1 MALVVPNEGEIELLK
16 KLLINTTDSENY
28 LVRLYNN
35 DTITLGNGTV
45 LADFTQTTFTS
56 YAEKTMVRGAA
67 GNCWATPTTV
77 SDKAQSS
84 GTIQSWTCGLTGDTI
99 VGYYVVGS
107 SSNKVLWAEK
117 FSTARILAD
126 GDILNLTPQFQLNS
140 AN

>member
-1 MALVVPNEGEIELLK
+1 MALVVPNEGELELLK
-16 KLLINTTDSENY
+16 KLLINATDSENY
-28 LVRLYNN
+28 LVRLYKN
-35 DTITLGNGTV
+35 DPTLGNGTV

-56 YAEKTMVRGAA
+56 YAEKTMVRGVA
-67 GNCWATPTTV
+67 GNCWATPSTV

-84 GTIQSWTCGLTGDTI
+84 GTVQSWTCGATGDTI

-117 FSTARILAD
+117 FSTARVLAS
-126 GDILNLTPQFQLNS
+126 GDILNLTPQFTLNS

>member
-1 MALVVPNEGEIELLK
+1 MALVVPNEGELELLK

-28 LVRLYNN
+28 LVRLYKN
-35 DTITLGNGTV
+35 DPTLDDATT
-45 LADFTQTTFTS
+45 LTDFTQTTFTS
-56 YAEKTMVRGAA
+56 YAQTTMVRGVA
-67 GNCWATPTTV
+67 GNCWDTPSTV

-84 GTIQSWTCGLTGDTI
+84 GTAQSWTCGATGDTI

-117 FSTARILAD
+117 FSTARVLTS
-126 GDILNLTPQFQLNS
+126 GDILNLTPQFTLNS